1 MYVDIDRKT
10 GIVKFSSEL
19 AKTAKLKPNG
29 NVFIFK
35 IKGENR
41 FGLMPIS
48 KNAAKMIPSSKIRRS
63 VKGFTYT
70 TPKEPSTMFISASLG
85 RNGRIP
91 VEKFKNDQVQF
102 FIFG

>member
-10 GIVKFSSEL
+10 GIVKFSSDL
-19 AKTAKLKPNG
+19 AKTAGLKPNG

-48 KNAAKMIPSSKIRRS
+48 RNDAKMIPSSKIRRS
-63 VKGFTYT
+63 VKGFIYT
-70 TPKEPSTMFISASLG
+70 TPKEPPAMFISASL
-85 RNGRIP
+85 RKNGRVP
-91 VEKFKNDQVQF
+91 VKKFENDQVHF